1 MKNQEVLIGW
11 VTAPF
16 RDILLYMVEETKE
29 VAVKSNDIGSQVIQ
43 RVDALREV
51 GFMLPQ
57 GYNHV
62 NAIKASMLVLSE
74 LKDRNGRPFNEV
86 CSPQSIQ
93 KALYTMATKGLD
105 VSRNQA
111 YYIVRGNQLCLYES
125 YYGKVARVKRV
136 YPEFDPV
143 VRIVYVDDV
152 FEYTTDVKTGRM
164 QLVKHEQK
172 IENLD
177 KDFIG
182 AYMYLPCPDGGQKLY
197 IMTKASIIRA
207 WMKSSNK
214 NLTVH
219 QEFREKMITKTVIN
233 SGCTMIINASPE
245 LFYAGFPMQEGD
257 NDSDEAEEEHPIDVP
272 AHELQEINPDE
283 IPVAEVKDAPNPK
296 VEPEKEDF

>member
-1 MKNQEVLIGW
+1 
-11 VTAPF
+11 
-16 RDILLYMVEETKE
+16 MVEETKE

-43 RVDALREV
+43 RVDDLCKV
-51 GFMLPQ
+51 GFALPRD
-57 GYNHV
+57 YNHV

-86 CSPQSIQ
+86 CTPQSIQ
-93 KALYTMATKGLD
+93 KALFSMATKGLD

-111 YYIVRGNQLCLYES
+111 YYIIRGTQLCLHES

-136 YPEFDPV
+136 YPDFDPV

-172 IENLD
+172 LENLD
-177 KDFIG
+177 KDFVG

-197 IMTKASIIRA
+197 IMTKASIMRA

-219 QEFREKMITKTVIN
+219 QEFREKMIAKTVIN
-233 SGCTMIINASPE
+233 SGCTMIINATPE
-245 LFYAGFPMQEGD
+245 LFENNIPLHED
-257 NDSDEAEEEHPIDVP
+257 EDDSEVVEEHQPVDVP
-272 AHELQEINPDE
+272 AIEINPGE

-296 VEPEKEDF
+296 VETEKEDF

>member
-1 MKNQEVLIGW
+1 M
-11 VTAPF
+11 A
-16 RDILLYMVEETKE
+16 EETKE

-43 RVDALREV
+43 RVDDLCKV
-51 GFMLPQ
+51 GFALPR

-86 CSPQSIQ
+86 CTPQSIQ
-93 KALYTMATKGLD
+93 KALFSMATKGLD

-111 YYIVRGNQLCLYES
+111 YYIIRGNQLCLHES

-136 YPEFDPV
+136 YPDFDPV

-172 IENLD
+172 LENLD
-177 KDFIG
+177 KDFVG

-197 IMTKASIIRA
+197 IMTKASIMRA

-219 QEFREKMITKTVIN
+219 QEFREKMIAKTVIN
-233 SGCTMIINASPE
+233 SGCTMIINATPE
-245 LFYAGFPMQEGD
+245 LFENNIPLHED
-257 NDSDEAEEEHPIDVP
+257 EDDSEVVEEHQPVDVP
-272 AHELQEINPDE
+272 AIEINPDE